1 MQFLEMTVGW
11 GSCKSRRKAGCRQ
24 GREEIKSLVLKSWKW
39 FVEKASI
46 SREMTSVAEGCHQI
60 TEAGLR

>member
-1 MQFLEMTVGW
+1 M
-11 GSCKSRRKAGCRQ
+11 
-24 GREEIKSLVLKSWKW
+24 GRFGRNQKPGIEVMEVV
-39 FVEKASI
+39 VEKASV